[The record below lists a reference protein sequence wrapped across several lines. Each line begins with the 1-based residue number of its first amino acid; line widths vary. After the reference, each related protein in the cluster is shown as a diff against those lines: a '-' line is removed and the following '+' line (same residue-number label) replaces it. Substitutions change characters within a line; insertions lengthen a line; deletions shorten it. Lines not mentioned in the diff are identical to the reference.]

1 MIKNTFKIAI
11 VLIITM
17 IIMPDMVSA
26 GTNPNFVCDTTPYI
40 IQRENTDVHIPTV
53 GAYGDYLRFRK
64 YNTLSSDTGQVIGNT
79 YCLSPMRQNAH
90 GQVMYCTQKIN
101 PGDTSVDLYTQAYY
115 VSLTKAWQELVS
127 RGWITN
133 SDHDRGVGVLFRWLS
148 YNFGVGDGGSTWRY
162 GDYEFF
168 YNNGTGI
175 FKNPTD
181 TLNAFLPNANGMPKE
196 DVWNYN
202 TELIQDAVE
211 VYTEAVR
218 VGNMILSGSTYEELV
233 ASGEIWGDQWEFTE
247 ISRSTIA
254 GENKEV
260 RTISIKPKAGTT
272 PPETIYWEEFTASCS
287 NNACTSTAERVSDT
301 EGRMYITVDKSKV
314 NSNDEG
320 IEIYSSYYDV
330 NSSTANIMIIESPQQ
345 YNGTMR
351 YQRFLVVTRGSATI
365 TTSSGRPIR
374 ASSTSK
380 INTSSCSCETDTS
393 GRYTGNYVYNR
404 YENGVL
410 VDKITF
416 PITDTNQ
423 ANQYSCPDASVC
435 TNPPKEEKHICEI
448 VDGQHYCE
456 DGQPCDEDEYIKD
469 CLCNPVVTVPSDCNN
484 FDTASTETGYI
495 SDIAT
500 TDRNCNNSEVVNQ
513 VKQCVIDNDDATGE
527 SFEATNELSGNKYC
541 KVWCSESYDFELPT
555 AQYSTSGGYFTLSTT
570 ISGTRDCYVSAAD
583 DPTQHIDVEQFNADL
598 TAAEHAVIDAYN
610 IYSKWKSAASISST
624 AVTLT
629 CTYSGRSCDG
639 DDDGDCESC
648 SSGSKSETGY
658 EKSWSWI
665 EYDYNGNPS
674 SGHSDSYGP
683 GTTDDG
689 TCDCSID
696 AEANRDA
703 EHARLYQESRQA
715 LINAINELNNI
726 IAEYNSC
733 TGVINNP
740 KNSDLATVDASSTS
754 TSSWDNDMQFNPTV
768 DFVYDQDYMNQM
780 SGKFKQISDDASS
793 EYVYCSGNTD
803 DEYNCQSG
811 ATSSINTAARSV
823 LTCDDGGCSHK
834 TYNIST
840 AQWIQKSKSH
850 EAEYIVDDEFSTY
863 TQYGTIKVKWDRCN
877 GNDCLWTDLP
887 EGSIPVSLITET
899 GVFPFK
905 FTFGN
910 IGQSNSS
917 TTLGRLIG
925 NNVSVLTEYN
935 KLDDKYKCGGNVS
948 ATTDGGYV
956 CHYLNNCP
964 GCDFTCDDDN
974 NCEFDDCDSG
984 YCTLECPNCVFDG
997 ENANF
1002 SYRTVSLNNMFPNDR
1017 EIGYNWSQTA
1027 KAEATLQE
1035 IENAGESIYE
1045 EPQYSYTLSPT
1056 NLRNIREYNDDAGS
1070 YTNSRTPESV
1080 NGEDTAV
1087 YCDNV
1092 TIDGKTY
1099 SVRCKSRFL
1108 DLIDSSGNEYATN
1121 VIRPDPDDNNSWT
1134 LFSDTQYCPNG
1145 NCLSDGLG
1153 PAWK

>member
-1 MIKNTFKIAI
+1 
-11 VLIITM
+11 
-17 IIMPDMVSA
+17 
-26 GTNPNFVCDTTPYI
+26 
-40 IQRENTDVHIPTV
+40 
-53 GAYGDYLRFRK
+53 
-64 YNTLSSDTGQVIGNT
+64 
-79 YCLSPMRQNAH
+79 
-90 GQVMYCTQKIN
+90 
-101 PGDTSVDLYTQAYY
+101 
-115 VSLTKAWQELVS
+115 
-127 RGWITN
+127 
-133 SDHDRGVGVLFRWLS
+133 
-148 YNFGVGDGGSTWRY
+148 
-162 GDYEFF
+162 
-168 YNNGTGI
+168 
-175 FKNPTD
+175 
-181 TLNAFLPNANGMPKE
+181 
-196 DVWNYN
+196 
-202 TELIQDAVE
+202 
-211 VYTEAVR
+211 
-218 VGNMILSGSTYEELV
+218 
-233 ASGEIWGDQWEFTE
+233 
-247 ISRSTIA
+247 
-254 GENKEV
+254 
-260 RTISIKPKAGTT
+260 
-272 PPETIYWEEFTASCS
+272 
-287 NNACTSTAERVSDT
+287 
-301 EGRMYITVDKSKV
+301 MYITIDKSKI

-330 NSSTANIMIIESPQQ
+330 NSSTANMMIIESPVLE
-345 YNGTMR
+345 NGKMK
-351 YQRFLVVTRGSATI
+351 YQRFLLVTRGSATI
-365 TTSSGRPIR
+365 DRSSSSGRTAR
-374 ASSTSK
+374 GSSTSK

-435 TNPPKEEKHICEI
+435 TNPPEEEKHICEI

-456 DGQPCDEDEYIKD
+456 DGQTCNEDEYIRQ

-527 SFEATNELSGNKYC
+527 TFEATNELSGNPYC

-570 ISGTRDCYVSAAD
+570 ISGTRNCYVSAAD
-583 DPTQHIDVEQFNADL
+583 NPEQGIDEQKFINTIISLQEDLVEQWN
-598 TAAEHAVIDAYN
+598 VYN
-610 IYSKWKSAASISST
+610 YNKTWLSERERSKAS
-624 AVTLT
+624 
-629 CTYSGRSCDG
+629 
-639 DDDGDCESC
+639 
-648 SSGSKSETGY
+648 
-658 EKSWSWI
+658 
-665 EYDYNGNPS
+665 
-674 SGHSDSYGP
+674 SDSYFHRTCNRSCCQFDSKGYIIRFGSFDYSRYEYTVVNANTLNAYLSVTP
-683 GTTDDG
+683 DSGRVSSITYG
-689 TCDCSID
+689 ERPTCDGGRYCDDCDEGSD
-696 AEANRDA
+696 GAAELEADRS
-703 EHARLYQESRQA
+703 EHESAMNESLSKMREI
-715 LINAINELNNI
+715 LEDINEQI
-726 IAEYNSC
+726 ILFNSC
-733 TGVINNP
+733 SGVISNDTSI
-740 KNSDLATVDASSTS
+740 SDLITSVPSSTS
-754 TSSWDNDMQFNPTV
+754 TSSWDNDMQFEPTV

-780 SGKFKQISDDASS
+780 SGKFKQISDDDSS
-793 EYVYCSGNTD
+793 EYMYCSGDTD

-811 ATSSINTAARSV
+811 SSTSEIQRSFTFV
-823 LTCDDGGCSHK
+823 TCYENGCRDVTVNVGDSNWVRK
-834 TYNIST
+834 T
-840 AQWIQKSKSH
+840 KSH

-974 NCEFDDCDSG
+974 NCEFDNCDDG
-984 YCTLECPNCVFDG
+984 YCTLICPNCIFDG
-997 ENANF
+997 DNANF

-1017 EIGYNWSQTA
+1017 VIGYNWSETA

-1035 IENAGESIYE
+1035 IEDAGESVYE
-1045 EPQYSYTLSPT
+1045 EPQYSYTLSPS

>member
-1 MIKNTFKIAI
+1 M
-11 VLIITM
+11 VL
-17 IIMPDMVSA
+17 PGSA
-26 GTNPNFVCDTTPYI
+26 TTC
-40 IQRENTDVHIPTV
+40 QSN
-53 GAYGDYLRFRK
+53 
-64 YNTLSSDTGQVIGNT
+64 IGN
-79 YCLSPMRQNAH
+79 PH
-90 GQVMYCTQKIN
+90 
-101 PGDTSVDLYTQAYY
+101 
-115 VSLTKAWQELVS
+115 
-127 RGWITN
+127 
-133 SDHDRGVGVLFRWLS
+133 
-148 YNFGVGDGGSTWRY
+148 GGSR
-162 GDYEFF
+162 
-168 YNNGTGI
+168 I
-175 FKNPTD
+175 H
-181 TLNAFLPNANGMPKE
+181 
-196 DVWNYN
+196 
-202 TELIQDAVE
+202 
-211 VYTEAVR
+211 
-218 VGNMILSGSTYEELV
+218 
-233 ASGEIWGDQWEFTE
+233 
-247 ISRSTIA
+247 
-254 GENKEV
+254 
-260 RTISIKPKAGTT
+260 
-272 PPETIYWEEFTASCS
+272 
-287 NNACTSTAERVSDT
+287 
-301 EGRMYITVDKSKV
+301 SKV
-314 NSNDEG
+314 NPSTCLCDETTGIYTYTDKDGNKTTWSGNESRPSNVPSD
-320 IEIYSSYYDV
+320 
-330 NSSTANIMIIESPQQ
+330 ANCPGTCTVTPQ
-345 YNGTMR
+345 
-351 YQRFLVVTRGSATI
+351 
-365 TTSSGRPIR
+365 P
-374 ASSTSK
+374 
-380 INTSSCSCETDTS
+380 
-393 GRYTGNYVYNR
+393 
-404 YENGVL
+404 
-410 VDKITF
+410 
-416 PITDTNQ
+416 
-423 ANQYSCPDASVC
+423 
-435 TNPPKEEKHICEI
+435 EKHICEI

-456 DGQPCDEDEYIKD
+456 DGQPCNEDEYIRQ

-527 SFEATNELSGNKYC
+527 TFEATNELSGNPYC

-570 ISGTRDCYVSAAD
+570 ISGTRNCYVSAAD
-583 DPTQHIDVEQFNADL
+583 DPTQGIDEQKFINTIISLQEDLIEQWNNYNFAKTGVQAWSSVSQNGKRDAGCSGGSCCGKNCSSQSPSCSEVYIYEYQFSASQYSFSVTNANTL
-598 TAAEHAVIDAYN
+598 NAKLQITA
-610 IYSKWKSAASISST
+610 
-624 AVTLT
+624 
-629 CTYSGRSCDG
+629 G
-639 DDDGDCESC
+639 DDRDYDHTFGEENDCGCGGSCGYDG
-648 SSGSKSETGY
+648 Y
-658 EKSWSWI
+658 A
-665 EYDYNGNPS
+665 
-674 SGHSDSYGP
+674 
-683 GTTDDG
+683 
-689 TCDCSID
+689 D
-696 AEANRDA
+696 AEAQ
-703 EHARLYQESRQA
+703 YESFQSQMNTAMNNMREI
-715 LINAINELNNI
+715 LEEINEQI
-726 IAEYNSC
+726 ILFNSC
-733 TGVINNP
+733 SGVISNDTP
-740 KNSDLATVDASSTS
+740 ISDLITSVPSSTS
-754 TSSWDNDMQFNPTV
+754 TSSWDNDMQFEPTV

-780 SGKFKQISDDASS
+780 SGKFKQISDDESS
-793 EYVYCSGNTD
+793 EYMYCSGDTD

-811 ATSSINTAARSV
+811 SSTSEIQRSFTFV
-823 LTCDDGGCSHK
+823 TCYENGCRDVTVNVGDSNWVRK
-834 TYNIST
+834 T
-840 AQWIQKSKSH
+840 KSH

-899 GVFPFK
+899 GVVPFQ

-974 NCEFDDCDSG
+974 NCEFDNCDDG
-984 YCTLECPNCVFDG
+984 YCTLICPNCIFDG
-997 ENANF
+997 DNANF

-1017 EIGYNWSQTA
+1017 VIGYNWSETA

-1035 IENAGESIYE
+1035 IEDAGESVYE
-1045 EPQYSYTLSPT
+1045 EPQYSYTLSPS

-1145 NCLSDGLG
+1145 DCLSDGLG

>member
-1 MIKNTFKIAI
+1 MKKKFLLMTFVFLISGIIFMADVDAALGQYLVTRISHQKYQLYGSTTSLPVWLNLYQATVDGIPADTYCVDPGLAYGGGGAYYLNRYIDPSTNNALDLAIAGALNEMENI
-11 VLIITM
+11 RDEVGGGDTFHLIGTVAM
-17 IIMPDMVSA
+17 RWVFMAYGGSRDA
-26 GTNPNFVCDTTPYI
+26 GTPQLHRDYMAFKNSDTAVSVSGNTAIIAYARQVFVNAINAVLSGSYDNAVSQGFIWGPKFTAVEYTETVVNSTTKKVTFIIQSEDEASTPDKFIEYIDGFTAACSNTTVTCTVNSKTARTEPAGILIDMNIDITNWDGQDFGITVNPAYCDSRDAGMQVLLLQRSNAVQRMLVVMPGSCPATPTDTTRRPTRSSVHVNSGPRNGESCVCDTT
-40 IQRENTDVHIPTV
+40 
-53 GAYGDYLRFRK
+53 
-64 YNTLSSDTGQVIGNT
+64 
-79 YCLSPMRQNAH
+79 
-90 GQVMYCTQKIN
+90 
-101 PGDTSVDLYTQAYY
+101 
-115 VSLTKAWQELVS
+115 
-127 RGWITN
+127 
-133 SDHDRGVGVLFRWLS
+133 
-148 YNFGVGDGGSTWRY
+148 
-162 GDYEFF
+162 
-168 YNNGTGI
+168 TGI
-175 FKNPTD
+175 
-181 TLNAFLPNANGMPKE
+181 
-196 DVWNYN
+196 
-202 TELIQDAVE
+202 
-211 VYTEAVR
+211 YT
-218 VGNMILSGSTYEELV
+218 
-233 ASGEIWGDQWEFTE
+233 
-247 ISRSTIA
+247 
-254 GENKEV
+254 
-260 RTISIKPKAGTT
+260 
-272 PPETIYWEEFTASCS
+272 
-287 NNACTSTAERVSDT
+287 
-301 EGRMYITVDKSKV
+301 
-314 NSNDEG
+314 
-320 IEIYSSYYDV
+320 
-330 NSSTANIMIIESPQQ
+330 
-345 YNGTMR
+345 
-351 YQRFLVVTRGSATI
+351 YQ
-365 TTSSGRPIR
+365 
-374 ASSTSK
+374 K
-380 INTSSCSCETDTS
+380 
-393 GRYTGNYVYNR
+393 
-404 YENGVL
+404 YENGNL
-410 VDKITF
+410 VAQDSWSESSSNYQEMMDKYA
-416 PITDTNQ
+416 DVG
-423 ANQYSCPDASVC
+423 CPGTC
-435 TNPPKEEKHICEI
+435 TVTPQPEKHICEI

-456 DGQPCDEDEYIKD
+456 DGQPCNEDDYIRQ

-527 SFEATNELSGNKYC
+527 TFEATNELSGNPYC

-570 ISGTRDCYVSAAD
+570 ISGTRNCYVSAAD
-583 DPTQHIDVEQFNADL
+583 DPTQGIDEQKFINTIISLQKDL
-598 TAAEHAVIDAYN
+598 IDQWNAYN
-610 IYSKWKSAASISST
+610 YNKTWLSERERSKAS
-624 AVTLT
+624 
-629 CTYSGRSCDG
+629 
-639 DDDGDCESC
+639 
-648 SSGSKSETGY
+648 
-658 EKSWSWI
+658 
-665 EYDYNGNPS
+665 
-674 SGHSDSYGP
+674 SDSYFHKTCNRSCCQFDSEGYIISFGSFNYSSYEYTIVNENTLNAQLIVTP
-683 GTTDDG
+683 DSGRVSSITYG
-689 TCDCSID
+689 ERPTCDGGKDCDDCDEGSD
-696 AEANRDA
+696 GAAELEDDRS
-703 EHARLYQESRQA
+703 EHESAMNEA
-715 LINAINELNNI
+715 LSQMREILEEINEQI
-726 IAEYNSC
+726 ILFNSC
-733 TGVINNP
+733 SGVISNDTP
-740 KNSDLATVDASSTS
+740 ISDLITSVPSSTS
-754 TSSWDNDMQFNPTV
+754 TSSWDNDMQFEPTV

-780 SGKFKQISDDASS
+780 SGKFKQISDDDSS
-793 EYVYCSGNTD
+793 EYMYCSGDTD

-811 ATSSINTAARSV
+811 SSPSEIQRSFTFV
-823 LTCDDGGCSHK
+823 TCYENGCRDVTVNVGDSNWVRK
-834 TYNIST
+834 T
-840 AQWIQKSKSH
+840 KSH

-974 NCEFDDCDSG
+974 NCEFDDCDGG
-984 YCTLECPNCVFDG
+984 YCSLVCPNCVFDG

-1027 KAEATLQE
+1027 KSEATLQE

-1080 NGEDTAV
+1080 NGEDAAV

-1121 VIRPDPDDNNSWT
+1121 VIRPDPDDNSSWT